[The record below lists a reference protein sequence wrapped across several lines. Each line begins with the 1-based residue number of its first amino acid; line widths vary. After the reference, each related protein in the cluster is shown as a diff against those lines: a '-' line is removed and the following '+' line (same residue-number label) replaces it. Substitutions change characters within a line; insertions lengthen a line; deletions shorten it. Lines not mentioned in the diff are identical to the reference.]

1 MAVPEQYT
9 DSRYYKTYEKDGKTY
24 YQEKYSGKVVHV
36 EATPAPVA
44 PAPLNDAQALRQQ
57 AYDGAYFEL
66 DEMPE
71 EARVRVA
78 NQIADHAAMVWQT
91 GIEDQGLPPGLV
103 KGSALEAVDKLIR
116 ETAATNKITPA
127 SQREQNQ
134 AAAGGGIV
142 NQGDVGAATQVY
154 RDAVESGKG
163 VYGRILAKTG
173 EPDPSAIAFFNN
185 NQVKPGTVGATT
197 IGDPRQ
203 LKGVRQEGTTVEG
216 TDLSALQATAQGQ
229 GAGQQQAAARYRQ
242 ALQSQAQTTNAQIQA
257 QRGAER
263 KGLRRAALLA
273 GGEQAVQ
280 VGAKIAE
287 ADATTSL
294 AAQQN
299 VAEFQARKNEK
310 QAELDNARR
319 SGDANRIQQAE
330 KDMAALEQEGQKFNA
345 QQIQTADT
353 TNVSNDQ
360 AAQGTNQA
368 AGMDAIKQDFET
380 WKQTNQ
386 LALDAQK
393 ALEASAQGLLNED
406 QRQQALANA
415 RRQLDLAER
424 EYEEAVRRNAR
435 QEELQARQQKRT
447 FWGTMITSLLAI
459 GATTLGGPAAGAATQ
474 AVGTAV
480 TQAAHGGAVTAPRF
494 LMAGE
499 AGDHELVIPIKG
511 KLSDRMLRA
520 LSVDAQPFNAAG
532 PKGEIDNMEDLTRAI
547 KATLQTAPNTS
558 DDMTSML
565 AAATLRSRRAR

>member
-1 MAVPEQYT
+1 MAATRENVTYKGQPAFKYT
-9 DSRYYKTYEKDGKTY
+9 KDDGSIVYISRLLDGRVLG
-24 YQEKYSGKVVHV
+24 E
-36 EATPAPVA
+36 EPAPAPSA

-91 GIEDQGLPPGLV
+91 GIEDQGLPPGVV

-127 SQREQNQ
+127 SQRAQNQ

-142 NQGDVGAATQVY
+142 NQGDVGDATDVY
-154 RDAVESGKG
+154 RQAVKDGKG
-163 VYGRILAKTG
+163 VYDRILAKTG

-203 LKGVRQEGTTVEG
+203 LNGIRQEGTTVEG
-216 TDLSALQATAQGQ
+216 TDVSDLQATARGQ
-229 GAGQQQAAARYRQ
+229 GTGQQQAAARYRQ

-263 KGLRRAALLA
+263 KGLRRAQLLA
-273 GGEQAVQ
+273 GGEQAIQ

-330 KDMAALEQEGQKFNA
+330 KDMAVLEQEGQKFNA
-345 QQIQTADT
+345 TQIQTADT
-353 TNVSNDQ
+353 ANVSNDQ
-360 AAQGTNQA
+360 KAQETNQA
-368 AGMDAIKQDFET
+368 AGMKAIEQDFNT
-380 WKQTNQ
+380 WKGTNQ
-386 LALDAQK
+386 LALEAQK

-406 QRQQALANA
+406 QRQQALSMA
-415 RRQLDLAER
+415 RQQLDLSER
-424 EYEEAVRRNAR
+424 EFAAAR
-435 QEELQARQQKRT
+435 DDAARARAAQKRT

-459 GATTLGGPAAGAATQ
+459 GASKLPNLGGNTPPQPTP
-474 AVGTAV
+474 
-480 TQAAHGGAVTAPRF
+480 AAHGGAVTAPRF

-547 KATLQTAPNTS
+547 KATLNTAPNTS